1 MKLKL
6 LFLLISF
13 LCLIACQKS
22 DNTVV
27 QTNNSAHPSKEKK
40 KKSDLKLAYLQEL
53 DSQKSNLNDKNKYWT
68 ARAILT
74 DAEEKILDLDTS
86 SDSKWLL
93 YVTRGKETSY
103 IYVLDTETGA
113 MPRMLYKDDR
123 SISWAR
129 FNETNEKVLFSISE
143 EKGNYFLCTIEV
155 NKPVFQLPEKAD
167 FSLTGNIDICSINSQ
182 KIIAL
187 TYGEALIND
196 AQGFP
201 NLKGETTIELKK
213 DDIIFKTLKKAR
225 APSWSNNGRS
235 LLFITE
241 MFGQPEI
248 AKWDIDEP
256 GIQRISISKG
266 GNNNPRFSPNNE
278 RIIYSSNES
287 GKFNI
292 YHIGLKDLVKK
303 RVTNMRDME
312 FFKPVWCS
320 NGKIYAIGLKQK
332 TSFLFQFKIDEKM
345 SQVSINGEPG
355 PDLTKMSS
363 PAEQAEIDIG
373 KE

>member
-1 MKLKL
+1 MKKS

-13 LCLIACQKS
+13 LWLLACQKGS
-22 DNTVV
+22 GIAEPTIE
-27 QTNNSAHPSKEKK
+27 TPKKSIEKK
-40 KKSDLKLAYLQEL
+40 KKSDLKLTYLQEL
-53 DSQKSNLNDKNKYWT
+53 DSQKDQINDKSKYWT

-103 IYVLDTETGA
+103 IYALDTETSA
-113 MPRMLYKDDR
+113 MPRMLYKDSR
-123 SISWAR
+123 TISWAR
-129 FNETNEKVLFSISE
+129 FNETNEKVLFSISD
-143 EKGNYFLCTIEV
+143 EKENYFLCTIEV
-155 NKPVFQLPEKAD
+155 NKPVFQIPEKLD
-167 FSLTGNIDICSINSQ
+167 FSLAGNIDICAFSKHNIA
-182 KIIAL
+182 AL
-187 TYGEALIND
+187 TSGESLVSD
-196 AQGFP
+196 AQGFH
-201 NLKGETTIELKK
+201 NLKGESTIELKK
-213 DDIIFKTLKKAR
+213 DNIVFKTFKKAR

-248 AKWDIDEP
+248 AKWDMDEP

-266 GNNNPRFSPNNE
+266 GNNNPRFSPNDE
-278 RIIYSSNES
+278 RIIYSSNEG
-287 GKFNI
+287 GKYNI
-292 YHIGLKDLVKK
+292 YHVGLKDMVKK
-303 RVTNMRDME
+303 RVTNMRDIE
-312 FFKPVWCS
+312 FFKPVWCG

-355 PDLTKMSS
+355 PDLTKLTS
-363 PAEQAEIDIG
+363 PIEQAEIDIG